1 MAKREFNVTLNPTT
15 GQIEW
20 QRVGAP
26 TTDEPVLEF
35 HPGDV
40 HASLRDRVFAYGVK
54 QIIAD
59 GGALDK
65 TATPA
70 ERLAMMEK
78 RANSLRDG
86 TWGTRTASAPT
97 ITTEAALAVL
107 RAAGF
112 DISNL
117 VKSE

>member
-1 MAKREFNVTLNPTT
+1 MAKREFNVILQGNVL
-15 GQIEW
+15 GW
-20 QRVGAP
+20 MRVGAP
-26 TTDEPVLEF
+26 ATNAPDITFDCAE
-35 HPGDV
+35 V